1 MFKDARALDRQRT
14 ATSFD
19 RQMTAYARQAE
30 SWFDGSV
37 GSVDRRLAHCD
48 RLLHA
53 ASFHTA
59 RLAMTD
65 GNRYLQATAQLQSDR
80 EVLAALRDDLLTGG
94 ANRQDVV
101 GPPGWRSAAIT
112 DPDPADQE
120 GVDEAG
126 WNAWKKR
133 NLDENGEV
141 LGNPNSR
148 KERERR
154 RDEAYQAWI
163 DSGAPHHGGTDFTPG
178 NKHVRRERPSWE
190 PPAHELGEP
199 DWVPL
204 QQKVRGDFRE
214 EMDALEDAATDPSAP
229 GFRQHGAKTKPV
241 PKRVLKHWKQDDQGR
256 WFDTRYDEESNMAG
270 PWDEPFDDEFEKDA
284 W

>member
-65 GNRYLQATAQLQSDR
+65 GNRYLLQATDQLKSDR

-94 ANRQDVV
+94 ANRQDVT
-101 GPPGWRSAAIT
+101 GP
-112 DPDPADQE
+112 
-120 GVDEAG
+120 AG
-126 WNAWKKR
+126 WTPRHA
-133 NLDENGEV
+133 
-141 LGNPNSR
+141 
-148 KERERR
+148 
-154 RDEAYQAWI
+154 A
-163 DSGAPHHGGTDFTPG
+163 DFTPG

-214 EMDALEDAATDPSAP
+214 EMDALEDAEMGPDNPA
-229 GFRQHGAKTKPV
+229 FRQHGGL
-241 PKRVLKHWKQDDQGR
+241 R
-256 WFDTRYDEESNMAG
+256 
-270 PWDEPFDDEFEKDA
+270 
-284 W
+284 